1 MISELLIIFLLLC
14 AVAIILVFVSP
25 PPRYE
30 EFKELPLDSRYAPKA
45 DYYRNK
51 NDLYNLF
58 QEYRKWNLLIEN
70 KKDMQAFYAHM
81 VETLESMNIKFKI
94 NITYDEFNRVTVKML
109 KEFNEEAL
117 KETLKDLDKNRAKF
131 IW

>member
-14 AVAIILVFVSP
+14 AVAIIFVFVSHP
-25 PPRYE
+25 KGGYE
-30 EFKELPLDSRYAPKA
+30 EPPLDSRYVPKA

-70 KKDMQAFYAHM
+70 KNDMKAFYAHLT
-81 VETLESMNIKFKI
+81 ETLESMNIKFKI

-117 KETLKDLDKNRAKF
+117 KETLKDLDAKRSKF
-131 IW
+131 IC

>member
-1 MISELLIIFLLLC
+1 MTDLLIVFLLFC
-14 AVAIILVFVSP
+14 AVAIILVFVSRP
-25 PPRYE
+25 KGGYE
-30 EFKELPLDSRYAPKA
+30 EPPLDSRYAPKA

-70 KKDMQAFYAHM
+70 KKDMQAFYAHLT
-81 VETLESMNIKFKI
+81 ETLESMNIKFKI

-131 IW
+131 TY

>member
-1 MISELLIIFLLLC
+1 MTDLLIVFLLFC
-14 AVAIILVFVSP
+14 AVAIILVFVSRP
-25 PPRYE
+25 KGGYE
-30 EFKELPLDSRYAPKA
+30 EPPLDSRYAQKA

-51 NDLYNLF
+51 NDLYNIF

-70 KKDMQAFYAHM
+70 KKDMQAFYAHLT
-81 VETLESMNIKFKI
+81 ETLESMNIKFKI

-131 IW
+131 IC